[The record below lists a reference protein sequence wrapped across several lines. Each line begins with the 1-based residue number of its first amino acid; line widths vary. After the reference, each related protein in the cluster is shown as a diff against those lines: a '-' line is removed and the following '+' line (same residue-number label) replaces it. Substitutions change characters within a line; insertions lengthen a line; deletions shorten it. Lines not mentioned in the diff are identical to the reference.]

1 MRYIDDI
8 YPFSVIDF
16 LKYREY
22 VKLRKER
29 DKFLKS
35 LREMGHIDWSIDK
48 RLVEAGGLGKTVY
61 ILPAR
66 GGSSFRTLRRVG
78 KFLEEGRDVQ
88 VVTNVKK
95 YEPRLTCE
103 DIERYRD
110 LIVADWDLRPYSRY
124 ALGGH
129 EYMDEFYG
137 KKIGNFETGY
147 LEEPY
152 MFDPCWTVDPYG
164 HVRLREVSLVRRQPD
179 DVPR

>member
-35 LREMGHIDWSIDK
+35 LREMSHIDWSIDK

-66 GGSSFRTLRRVG
+66 GGSSFQTLRRVEE
-78 KFLEEGRDVQ
+78 LTEEGRDVQ
-88 VVTNVKK
+88 FVTTLKK
-95 YEPRLTCE
+95 YEPKLT
-103 DIERYRD
+103 RD
-110 LIVADWDLRPYSRY
+110 DVGRFKKSIVTDWDLCPISWY

-129 EYMDEFYG
+129 EFMDELYG
-137 KKIGNFETGY
+137 KKIDSFETRY
-147 LEEPY
+147 LQEPY
-152 MFDPCWTVDPYG
+152 EFEPSWTVDPYG
-164 HVRLREVSLVRRQPD
+164 HVRLREVSLVRRQHD
-179 DVPR
+179 NVPR